1 MSVETEE
8 EAKSLLT
15 LGCQTN
21 YDGDY
26 IAKELIHEQ
35 TLDNLSLFGE
45 RLNQLY
51 EDYIKPNKEK
61 EVD

>member
-1 MSVETEE
+1 MSVDTEE
-8 EAKSLLT
+8 EAKALLT

-35 TLDNLSLFGE
+35 TLDNLSQFGE